1 MVHDGKV
8 IGQGL
13 DDHKPLFNGG
23 RDSED
28 REAWSWREE
37 QPCSSSSQTEDQIQE
52 QADCQG

>member
-1 MVHDGKV
+1 MMHDGKV